1 MTIDTKK
8 WSDHKRV
15 TSNVNFITRTTAEQ
29 RDLVC
34 VSGNATP
41 TSIDFHIRVGG
52 DEMIAVHL
60 WVKST
65 SQRRAEQLALAWTRT
80 RWAKDR
86 RSLCVLQ
93 TEIVD

>member
-15 TSNVNFITRTTAEQ
+15 TGNVNFITRTTADK
-29 RDLVC
+29 RSLAC
-34 VSGNATP
+34 VAGNSTP

-52 DEMIAVHL
+52 DEMVSVHL
-60 WVKST
+60 WVKSP
-65 SQRRAEQLALAWTRT
+65 SQLRAEQLALAWTRA